1 MRGNID
7 WIPCKEGQMPEDFD
21 KKNRKVLNV
30 LVTTATGKVTKVQRI
45 RDEWHE
51 DWYWGRICCKVKAWA
66 PLPEKYEEDA
76 SNDMQKYL
84 VVRPTDDVIVMIA
97 RNESDNTYSFV
108 NLTKGHIC
116 SCRFESVA
124 DALADMDRKIAAG
137 EIIKYIRL

>member
-30 LVTTATGKVTKVQRI
+30 LVTTENGKVTKVQRI

-51 DWYWGRICCKVKAWA
+51 DWYWGRIYCKVKAWA
-66 PLPEKYEEDA
+66 PLPEKYEEDV

-97 RNESDNTYSFV
+97 RNESDSTYS
-108 NLTKGHIC
+108 L
-116 SCRFESVA
+116 
-124 DALADMDRKIAAG
+124 
-137 EIIKYIRL
+137 

>member
-30 LVTTATGKVTKVQRI
+30 LVTTENGNVTKVQRI

-51 DWYWGRICCKVKAWA
+51 DWYWGRYCKVKAWA
-66 PLPEKYEEDA
+66 PLPEKYEEDV

-97 RNESDNTYSFV
+97 RNESDSTYSFV

-116 SCRFESVA
+116 PCRFASVV

>member
-45 RDEWHE
+45 RNEWHE

-76 SNDMQKYL
+76 SNNMQKYL

-116 SCRFESVA
+116 PCKFASVA
-124 DALADMDRKIAAG
+124 DALADMDRKITAG

>member
-7 WIPCKEGQMPEDFD
+7 WIPCKAGQMPEDFD
-21 KKNRKVLNV
+21 KKNRKILNV
-30 LVTTATGKVTKVQRI
+30 LVTTENGKVTKVQRI
-45 RDEWHE
+45 RNEWNE
-51 DWYWGRICCKVKAWA
+51 DWYWGRIYCKVKAWA
-66 PLPEKYEEDA
+66 PLPEKYDEDA
-76 SNDMQKYL
+76 SNEIQKYL

-116 SCRFESVA
+116 PCKFASVA
-124 DALADMDRKIAAG
+124 DALADMDRKITAG